1 MLSVMGQLF
10 SGTAKSEA
18 LYSSF
23 SEYFKKF
30 KAENKIISQETITL
44 IELYLILEDLQRANN
59 EITSALRK
67 LANTPLNVAV
77 IGESGTGKSSFINV
91 FRGVGHEDETAA
103 PIGVVETT
111 MRRTPYRHPNIPNVV
126 IWDLPGIG
134 TTNFPP
140 KDYLEKM
147 KFCEYDFFIIV
158 SATRFRKNDID
169 LAKAVSMMKKD
180 FYFVRTKMDIDL
192 ENERECKDTFSRE
205 TFLKH
210 IRSHCV
216 TMFKKNNL
224 HVPPI
229 FLISNRNV
237 SDYDF
242 PILKAMLQNKLST
255 HTYHNIMVSLPNI
268 TEAAIER
275 KRMFI
280 QQFIWLEAF
289 KDGVLMTIPVVDILK
304 DSDVERLKMSLNHY
318 RVLFGVDDATLQ
330 FMAKDSQV
338 PVEQLRKI
346 IKSPYLL
353 ETKKRKA
360 LEGMLLKYMEKS
372 ASANG
377 GLLATGLYFRKSF
390 YLQLLFLDTVTE
402 DAKVLLRETHS
413 RN

>member
-1 MLSVMGQLF
+1 MGQLF
-10 SGTAKSEA
+10 SGTSQSEA

-23 SEYFKKF
+23 TSYFQKF
-30 KAENKIISQETITL
+30 KAENKIISQGIITL
-44 IELYLILEDLQRANN
+44 IELYLTLGDLQQAKD
-59 EITSALRK
+59 EIASALRE
-67 LANTPLNVAV
+67 LTSTPLNVAV

-91 FRGVGHEDETAA
+91 FRGVGHEEKTSA

-111 MRRTPYRHPNIPNVV
+111 MSRTPYRHPNIPNVV

-147 KFCEYDFFIIV
+147 KFYEYDFFIIV

-169 LAKAVSMMKKD
+169 LAKAISIMKKD
-180 FYFVRTKMDIDL
+180 FYFLRTKVDIDL
-192 ENERECKDTFSRE
+192 ENEKQCKDTFSRE
-205 TFLKH
+205 TFLQH

-216 TMFKKNNL
+216 NMFKKNNL
-224 HVPPI
+224 DVPPI

-242 PILKAMLQNKLST
+242 PILKVTLKNKLST
-255 HTYHNIMVSLPNI
+255 NTHQNIMFSLSNT
-268 TEAAIER
+268 TEATIER
-275 KRMFI
+275 KHNSI

-289 KDGVLMTIPVVDILK
+289 KDGVLMTNPVVDILK
-304 DSDVERLKMSLNHY
+304 DSDVEKLKMSLNNY
-318 RVLFGVDDATLQ
+318 RVLFGVDDATLE

-338 PVEQLRKI
+338 SVEQLRKI

-353 ETKKRKA
+353 ETKKRKT
-360 LEGMLLKYMEKS
+360 LEGMLLKYMERS

-377 GLLATGLYFRKSF
+377 GLLKSGLYFRKTY
-390 YLQLLFLDTVTE
+390 YLELLFLDTVAE